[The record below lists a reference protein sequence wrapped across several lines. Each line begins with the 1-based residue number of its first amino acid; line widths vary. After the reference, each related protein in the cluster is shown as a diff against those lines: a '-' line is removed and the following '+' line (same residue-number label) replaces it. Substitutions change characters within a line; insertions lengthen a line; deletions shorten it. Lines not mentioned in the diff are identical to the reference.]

1 MAHLQPRFEYHL
13 VDVGA
18 LGVEDLPV
26 ANRAAVLFGLER
38 CAGVEELPGRL
49 AELSAMLAE
58 SGDAELRRAFAAWLG
73 GVHLA
78 RFGEEGMSFL
88 SRWEEERTMLA
99 EKVKEWTEEW
109 LRQGREEGIEQGLA
123 HERELLRRLTA
134 SRFGTQTAE
143 RLRGIL
149 DGIRDPERLA
159 EVGEWIVGC
168 KTGAELLAR
177 VTHNG

>member
-1 MAHLQPRFEYHL
+1 M
-13 VDVGA
+13 GA

-58 SGDAELRRAFAAWLG
+58 SGEGELRRAFAAWLG

-78 RFGEEGMSFL
+78 RFGEEGMSLL

-109 LRQGREEGIEQGLA
+109 LRQGREEGLALGREEGIEQGLA

-134 SRFGTQTAE
+134 SRFGAQTAE
-143 RLRGIL
+143 RLQGIL

-168 KTGAELLAR
+168 ETGAELLAR